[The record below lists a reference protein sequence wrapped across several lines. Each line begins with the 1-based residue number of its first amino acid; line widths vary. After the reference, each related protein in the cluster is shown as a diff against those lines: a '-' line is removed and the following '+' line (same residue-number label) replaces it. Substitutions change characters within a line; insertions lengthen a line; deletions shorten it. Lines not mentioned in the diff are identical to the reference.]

1 MQCIIQTP
9 KNSPNIFFGFLERER
24 YEKTTTNLMIKKQH
38 QIYTSSSEKN
48 EYINEK
54 Y

>member
-1 MQCIIQTP
+1 MYYTDTQ
-9 KNSPNIFFGFLERER
+9 KFHKFNFFGFLERER

>member
-1 MQCIIQTP
+1 MYYTDTQ
-9 KNSPNIFFGFLERER
+9 KFNKFNFFGFLEKER

-48 EYINEK
+48 DNINEK

>member
-1 MQCIIQTP
+1 MYYTDTQ
-9 KNSPNIFFGFLERER
+9 KFHKFNFFGFLEKER